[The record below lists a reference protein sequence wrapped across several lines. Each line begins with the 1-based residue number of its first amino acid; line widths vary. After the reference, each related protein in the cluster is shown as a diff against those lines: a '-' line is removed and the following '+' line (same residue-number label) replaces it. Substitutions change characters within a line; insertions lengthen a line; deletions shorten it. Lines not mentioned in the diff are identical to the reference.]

1 MTTASRPLATALWG
15 PRFAGDWQPSCY
27 TTWGTRSKILA
38 PDVDPHFQ
46 ARVQS
51 PHILRALGRAWSWR
65 RKLETGEA
73 ATIQD
78 IACAE
83 KVSTQF
89 VGPIVRLAYL
99 SPDVLERLLLWREAP
114 SATLL
119 QMVEATYLPW
129 VEQMGRVFDNK

>member
-1 MTTASRPLATALWG
+1 MSKESDTIQVFIPIAFKRKNGRP
-15 PRFAGDWQPSCY
+15 
-27 TTWGTRSKILA
+27 KILA

-78 IACAE
+78 IAHAE

-89 VGPIVRLAYL
+89 VGPIMRLAYL
-99 SPDVLERLLLWREAP
+99 SPDVLERLVVWRDPPSVSVIDLIEA
-114 SATLL
+114 
-119 QMVEATYLPW
+119 VNLPW
-129 VEQMGRVFDNK
+129 SEQMAQVFGAHGQPP